1 MADSDK
7 GRPVRRA
14 AAASKK
20 MNNNVD
26 DLEYPHKASQPPVS
40 GESTM
45 SSSSEEENGPQSEG
59 LKKDFGS
66 IVWLL
71 VLYTLQGIPMGM
83 SGVFPLLLKEQGA
96 TYSELALF
104 SMCSWPFS
112 LKIFWAPIVDTVY
125 VRAWG
130 RRKTWLVP
138 CQLLIAGVLYYL
150 SRHYAA
156 WLHDNDVTPLFM
168 CFLILYFLAA
178 TQDIAVDG
186 WAITMLSKQNVGY
199 AGTTNSVGQTAGYF
213 LSFSGFLA
221 LEKLGIVNLETFM
234 AWMALIFLLCTIL
247 VAIFKKEDDIPPED
261 EPESL
266 SYVYATIWHMC
277 QMPCI
282 QDVVS
287 LLMVM
292 TLPFGAA
299 DSAGLKLQERG
310 VPKDVIALFA
320 TLSTPAYILLPWI
333 LSKYATSARPLAMMR
348 AVYLPKVMLGAVS
361 MLLVFICPTGALT
374 RSKTHH
380 AQPGDDEVSMLY
392 YCLCFGLL
400 IVHAALSQCIFLGK
414 MSFFS
419 QVSDTSIG
427 GTYMTFLNTVSNI
440 GGNLGQQLGLRAL
453 DYLAIRSPTSGEVVV
468 DSFYVTCTLG
478 IIFGVVW
485 FKYYG
490 RSLIKRIEGYS
501 ATDWLVHGS
510 SSSNP
515 DQKMTETPVVES
527 KPCSSKVSPTTG
539 KRICCV
545 CKVETKAA
553 RDECIVMNGEDKCR
567 QFILAHNQCLR
578 AEGFE
583 VEDK

>member
-1 MADSDK
+1 MSMADSSDTSTTT
-7 GRPVRRA
+7 GRPKRRA
-14 AAASKK
+14 AAAGSTRKD
-20 MNNNVD
+20 MNARQDTD
-26 DLEYPHKASQPPVS
+26 DNDPEYPYKGGKAPQQPPVS

-45 SSSSEEENGPQSEG
+45 SSSSEGNGDEG

-71 VLYTLQGIPMGM
+71 ILYTLQGIPMGM
-83 SGVFPLLLKEQGA
+83 SGVFPLLLKDQGA

-125 VRAWG
+125 VKSWG

-138 CQLLIAGVLYYL
+138 CQLLISVVLYYL
-150 SRHYAA
+150 SRHYAE
-156 WLHDNDVTPLFM
+156 WLRENDVTPLFM

-186 WAITMLSKQNVGY
+186 WAITMLSKENVGY

-221 LEKLGIVNLETFM
+221 LEKLGFVTLDTFM
-234 AWMALIFLLCTIL
+234 ALMAFIFFVCTVL
-247 VAIFKKEDDIPPED
+247 VAVFKREDDTPQED

-266 SYVYATIWHMC
+266 SHVYATIWYMC
-277 QMPCI
+277 KMPCI
-282 QDVVS
+282 QDVVY

-333 LSKYATSARPLAMMR
+333 LSKYAASARPLAMMK
-348 AVYLPKVMLGAVS
+348 AVYLPKVMLGVVS
-361 MLLVFICPTGALT
+361 MLLVVICPTNALT

-380 AQPGDDEVSMLY
+380 AEPGDDEVSMLY
-392 YCLCFGLL
+392 YCLCFGIL

-453 DYLAIRSPTSGEVVV
+453 DYLSVRSPTTGEVVV

-490 RSLIKRIEGYS
+490 RSLIQRIEAYS
-501 ATDWLVHGS
+501 PTDWLVHSQQQGTSGGPEHKVLNSTSGS
-510 SSSNP
+510 G
-515 DQKMTETPVVES
+515 
-527 KPCSSKVSPTTG
+527 G
-539 KRICCV
+539 KL
-545 CKVETKAA
+545 E
-553 RDECIVMNGEDKCR
+553 
-567 QFILAHNQCLR
+567 
-578 AEGFE
+578 
-583 VEDK
+583 